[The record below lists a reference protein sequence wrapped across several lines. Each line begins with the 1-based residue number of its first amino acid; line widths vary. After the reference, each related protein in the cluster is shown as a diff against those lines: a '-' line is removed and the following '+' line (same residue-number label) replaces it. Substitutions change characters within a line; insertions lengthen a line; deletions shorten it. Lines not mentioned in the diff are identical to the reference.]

1 MSMDGGRK
9 APTQRAWA
17 WVLGAA
23 VVLGAGLA
31 AGFWREGEQS
41 APPDAGLA
49 LARERGCLSC
59 HGLVHKQVG
68 PGYAQVAQRYRGEAQ
83 ALARLAGE
91 IRAGSVGRW
100 GRVIMPRQPQVSEAE
115 ARQLAAWVLA
125 RPDPR

>member
-1 MSMDGGRK
+1 
-9 APTQRAWA
+9 
-17 WVLGAA
+17 
-23 VVLGAGLA
+23 
-31 AGFWREGEQS
+31 
-41 APPDAGLA
+41 
-49 LARERGCLSC
+49 
-59 HGLVHKQVG
+59 VHKQVG